1 MASERTIEIRVGVF
15 LISALFLAGL
25 MIFIVGS
32 ANRAFDKQVSVYA
45 SFENVAGLSVGSLV
59 TLSGF
64 KIGVV
69 DKIWL
74 MSADEKKVDLQRE
87 QVRNKAMIGLYE
99 AKKQAVPKELLK
111 TVTVNPRSIRVRMK
125 IDSSILS
132 KIRLDSVANVKGK
145 GLLGDSLVD
154 ISIGTEGATLK
165 ADGDIQGET
174 PKGMSEILV
183 QVKDIAKDAGK
194 TVVLI
199 NDILGQYKDQKLT
212 ANIKGIV
219 GSVDGMMAR
228 VRSGPGLAHD
238 LLFSKSLSNSVQ
250 GSVVEVRR
258 TIKGLA
264 DTGEQVSRFLR
275 RAQRPGTLLHR
286 LLLSK
291 QGRVLL
297 TSLEDTVKGAS
308 DITKSLNTILAAP
321 RKRGT
326 LLNKLLFDP
335 ETSQILTNL
344 NRSSEDIRTILR
356 DIRNGKGSLGALIND
371 PTAFEDFKA
380 ILGQVKRSRIFR
392 SLIRLVISRD
402 ESKKGGLIIR
412 Q

>member
-15 LISALFLAGL
+15 LIAALLIGGVI
-25 MIFIVGS
+25 IFIVGT
-32 ANRAFDKQVSVYA
+32 ANRAFDKQVSVYS
-45 SFENVAGLSVGSLV
+45 SFENVAGLSVGSMV

-74 MSADEKKVDLQRE
+74 MSTEEKQKDLERE
-87 QVRNKAMIGLYE
+87 TKRNQEMIALLKDAG
-99 AKKQAVPKELLK
+99 QAIPKELQSTPK
-111 TVTVNPRSIRVRMK
+111 VNPRSIRVRMK

-132 KIRLDSVANVKGK
+132 KIRADSVANVKGK

-154 ISIGTEGATLK
+154 ISIGTKGSNLKEEG
-165 ADGDIQGET
+165 DVQGET
-174 PKGMSEILV
+174 PKGLSEILV

-194 TVVLI
+194 TVSLI
-199 NDILGQYKDQKLT
+199 NDILGQYKDQQLT

-219 GSVDGMMAR
+219 ASVDGMMSK
-228 VRSGPGLAHD
+228 VRTGPGLAHD
-238 LLFSKSLSNSVQ
+238 LLFSKELSRSVQ

-258 TIKGLA
+258 TIQGLA
-264 DTGEQVSRFLR
+264 DTGAQVSRFLR
-275 RAQRPGTLLHR
+275 GVQRPGTMLHR
-286 LLLSK
+286 MLLSK
-291 QGRVLL
+291 EGRVLL
-297 TSLEDTVKGAS
+297 TSLEDTAKGAA
-308 DITKSLNTILAAP
+308 DITRALKVLLSAP
-321 RKRGT
+321 RKSGT

-344 NRSSEDIRTILR
+344 NRSTDDIRTILR
-356 DIRNGKGSLGALIND
+356 DIRTGKGSLGALIND

-402 ESKKGGLIIR
+402 ENKKGGLIVKE
-412 Q
+412 